1 MVEATRHSIR
11 ILTAA
16 LLPVA
21 TWAGAAP
28 ARAAAPA
35 ATRLEGVVH
44 DPTGAAVAQAAVSV
58 EGGGDTARA
67 VSDASGRFAVDWRG
81 PREVTVT
88 VEAPGFPRARRAM
101 VVGDGPLDLL
111 LTPAAFQDKVT
122 VTASRRL
129 AALGETAASAVVLS
143 SADLRATAGIGT
155 DDALRQVPGFTL
167 FRRTPSR
174 SANPTTQGATLRG
187 LAGSGASRALV
198 LEDGVP
204 LNDPFGGWVYW
215 GRVPRVAI
223 ERLEVV
229 RGGGSDLYGSAALA
243 GVVQVV
249 RQGTDVPRLD
259 SEFVTGQQGIANGAL
274 FAAGRRGRWGG
285 RVAGE
290 VFSTSG
296 YFAIPTDL
304 RGAVDHRLT
313 SRHHGGDVT
322 LERALGS
329 GRIFVRGGGYHDAR
343 NNGTVL
349 QENDTTINQGVIGLD
364 LGGLR
369 VRGDL
374 SHQDYDQ
381 TFSAIAADRKTER
394 LTTDQHVPARTSGV
408 SLQWTR
414 PLGSHVLVLGA
425 EHRAV
430 WGRSE
435 EDNFNAGG
443 TVLRTTGGGRQ
454 HATGLFAEDA
464 WSLGRRL
471 VVQGAVRLDRW
482 RNFDG
487 QQTSG
492 ASVTPLG
499 DRGETAT
506 SPRGAL
512 LFKVARRLS
521 LTAGAYRAFRAPTL
535 NELYRSFRVGNVLT
549 LASSDLAAEK
559 ARGYEGGAL
568 IGLGEA
574 VSLRATAFTMDA
586 DNTVANVTL
595 STTPSLITRQRRN
608 LGSIRSRGV
617 ELDGEARMG
626 AHLVLSASA
635 AWLDAHVRAAA
646 ERALVG
652 RRVPQVPLRQAGLQL
667 RYDTPRGFT
676 GGLQA
681 RVVSQQYEDDL
692 NTLSLAGY
700 WTVDALVG
708 HALNEWVGLFVAGE
722 NLRNVQYDVGRTP
735 LRTVGPPRTLR
746 VGLRVRLAG
755 HPSPP

>member
-1 MVEATRHSIR
+1 
-11 ILTAA
+11 
-16 LLPVA
+16 
-21 TWAGAAP
+21 
-28 ARAAAPA
+28 
-35 ATRLEGVVH
+35 
-44 DPTGAAVAQAAVSV
+44 
-58 EGGGDTARA
+58 
-67 VSDASGRFAVDWRG
+67 
-81 PREVTVT
+81 
-88 VEAPGFPRARRAM
+88 
-101 VVGDGPLDLL
+101 
-111 LTPAAFQDKVT
+111 
-122 VTASRRL
+122 
-129 AALGETAASAVVLS
+129 
-143 SADLRATAGIGT
+143 
-155 DDALRQVPGFTL
+155 
-167 FRRTPSR
+167 
-174 SANPTTQGATLRG
+174 
-187 LAGSGASRALV
+187 
-198 LEDGVP
+198 
-204 LNDPFGGWVYW
+204 
-215 GRVPRVAI
+215 VPRVAI

-259 SEFVTGQQGIANGAL
+259 TEFVTGQQGIANGAL

-285 RVAGE
+285 RVAAE

-296 YFAIPTDL
+296 YFAIPTGL
-304 RGAVDHRLT
+304 RGDVDNRLT
-313 SRHHGGDVT
+313 ARHHGGDVT

-329 GRIFVRGGGYHDAR
+329 GRVFVRGGGYHDAR
-343 NNGTVL
+343 NNGTKL

-374 SHQDYDQ
+374 SHQDYNQ

-394 LTTDQHVPARTSGV
+394 LTTDQHVPAHTSGV

-425 EHRAV
+425 EHRTV

-435 EDNFNAGG
+435 EDNFSGT

-454 HATGLFAEDA
+454 HTTGLFAEDA

-492 ASVTPLG
+492 ASVTRLG

-512 LFKVARRLS
+512 LFKVTRRVS

-549 LASSDLAAEK
+549 LASSDLSAEK

-568 IGLGEA
+568 IGLGDA

-586 DNTVANVTL
+586 DHTVANVTL
-595 STTPSLITRQRRN
+595 STTPSLIIRQRRN

-617 ELDGEARMG
+617 EVDGEARMG
-626 AHLVLSASA
+626 RRLVLSASA
-635 AWLDAHVRAAA
+635 AWLDAHVREAA
-646 ERALVG
+646 EPGLVG
-652 RRVPQVPLRQAGLQL
+652 RRVPQVPLRQAGVQL

-722 NLRNVQYDVGRTP
+722 NLRNIQYDVGRTP

-746 VGLRVRLAG
+746 VGLRVRLSG